1 MPQNYVM
8 ATYQIQVNER
18 MTLGKSVIAFLQSIP
33 HVVTFEKQEVK
44 LAPKNELYH
53 SLDRAF
59 RDVRL
64 MIDGK
69 KKEKTLQE
77 LIDEL

>member
-1 MPQNYVM
+1 M

-18 MTLGKSVIAFLQSIP
+18 IAVGKNLVALLRSMPDAVS
-33 HVVTFEKQEVK
+33 FEKTKSSSVK
-44 LAPKNELYH
+44 KGELYK
-53 SLDRAF
+53 SIESGF

-69 KKEKTLQE
+69 KKKKT
-77 LIDEL
+77 IDEFLDEL